1 MKYNLKSV
9 NRIILALD
17 TTNLDQAIKIAQK
30 VKSKIFT
37 IKLGLEFFN
46 AHGKEGV
53 KKFNQ
58 IGINNIFLDLK
69 LVDVANTIKKSIM
82 ALDGINFE
90 YLTIHSFAGK
100 ESIKKAKEAA
110 KQLNPN
116 LKILAVTLLTS
127 IDEIELKSCMK
138 INNSV
143 EDLVLNLAKNS
154 SEADGFIASGKE
166 SKLLRENF
174 PKHLIFAPGIRM
186 PGDDRHEQKR
196 VVSPA
201 EALKYSDLIIMG
213 RSLMNGDIKKNLD
226 RVITSLEI

>member
-1 MKYNLKSV
+1 MEN
-9 NRIILALD
+9 NPIILALD
-17 TTNLDQAIKIAQK
+17 TANLDEAINITKKIK
-30 VKSKIFT
+30 DKICT
-37 IKLGLEFFN
+37 VKLGLEFWN
-46 AHGKEGV
+46 AFGKEGV

-58 IGINNIFLDLK
+58 ININNIFLDLK
-69 LVDVANTIKKSIM
+69 LADVANTIKKSIM

-90 YLTIHSFAGK
+90 YLTVHSFAGS

-127 IDEIELKSCMK
+127 IDETELKSGMK
-138 INNSV
+138 INNKV

-154 SEADGFIASGKE
+154 SEADGFIASGME
-166 SKLLRENF
+166 SKMLRENF
-174 PKHLIFAPGIRM
+174 PNHLIFTPGIRM

-213 RSLMNGDIKKNLD
+213 RSLMKGNVEENLNKVLESIK
-226 RVITSLEI
+226 I

>member
-1 MKYNLKSV
+1 V

-17 TTNLDQAIKIAQK
+17 TTNLNQAIKIAQK

-127 IDEIELKSCMK
+127 IDETELKSRMK
-138 INNSV
+138 INNKV
-143 EDLVLNLAKNS
+143 EDFVLNLAKNS

-213 RSLMNGDIKKNLD
+213 RSLMNGDIKKNLS
-226 RVITSLEI
+226 RVITSLKM

>member
-1 MKYNLKSV
+1 MEN
-9 NRIILALD
+9 NPIILALD
-17 TTNLDQAIKIAQK
+17 TANLDEAINITKKIK
-30 VKSKIFT
+30 DKICT
-37 IKLGLEFFN
+37 VKLGLEFWN
-46 AHGKEGV
+46 AFGKEGV

-58 IGINNIFLDLK
+58 ININNIFLDLK
-69 LVDVANTIKKSIM
+69 LADTPNTVKKSIM

-90 YLTIHSFAGK
+90 YLTVHSFSGN

-110 KQLNPN
+110 KKLNPN

-127 IDEIELKSCMK
+127 IDETELKSRMK
-138 INNSV
+138 INNKV

-166 SKLLRENF
+166 SKLLRKNF
-174 PKHLIFAPGIRM
+174 PKHLIFTPGIRM

-213 RSLMNGDIKKNLD
+213 RSLTSGDIEKNLS
-226 RVITSLEI
+226 RVISSLKI